1 MGAALLD
8 KAQTN
13 QQKNY
18 MENEMKKMF
27 EFIAFYR
34 GKQTVVQ
41 AATSYEAQLKAAAFF
56 KAKKSYEVTV
66 LRADVPVDPAAI

>member
-1 MGAALLD
+1 
-8 KAQTN
+8 
-13 QQKNY
+13 
-18 MENEMKKMF
+18 MKKMF